1 MNVKY
6 TLFILIIGT
15 LAGCTKDL
23 KTFNEKPVVYFQ
35 AAVEARD
42 ATGQLFDST
51 VVTFAY
57 ASASL
62 KDSVVTV
69 GIKVTGAPA
78 AEDRPFALKVLDSST
93 AVAGKHYD
101 IVSPMVIPA
110 GKVTTQLQIKFHR
123 QPEMLTTP
131 FQVYLALTANEHFGT
146 DLLVKNLSGGK
157 FVFTTWHRVK
167 ADDILARP
175 MYWLDTYLGTFSRK
189 KLYLMS
195 EILEIPI
202 NKLNTS
208 VTVAEVNFYGK
219 FMQRYLNEQK
229 ANGNTIKE
237 DDGADM
243 LMGPSV
249 Q

>member
-1 MNVKY
+1 MKY

-15 LAGCTKDL
+15 LAGCAKDL
-23 KTFNEKPVVYFQ
+23 KTFNERPVVYFQ
-35 AAVEARD
+35 NAVEAKD
-42 ATGQLFDST
+42 NTGQLYDST
-51 VVTFAY
+51 VITFAY
-57 ASASL
+57 AAASL
-62 KDSVVTV
+62 KDSLVTV
-69 GIKVTGAPA
+69 AIKVTGAPA
-78 AEDRPFALKVLDSST
+78 AEDRPFILKVLDSST

-110 GKVTTQLQIKFHR
+110 GKVTAQLQIKFHR
-123 QPEMLTTP
+123 QPEMLMQP
-131 FQVYLALTANEHFGT
+131 FQIYLALAANEHFGT
-146 DLLVKNLSGGK
+146 DLLVKNLGGGK
-157 FVFTTWHRVK
+157 FVYTTWHRVK
-167 ADDILARP
+167 ADDVLARP

-208 VTVAEVNFYGK
+208 ASVAEVNFYGK

-229 ANGNTIKE
+229 SNGNIIKE
-237 DDGADM
+237 DDGSDM
-243 LMGPSV
+243 VMGPSV